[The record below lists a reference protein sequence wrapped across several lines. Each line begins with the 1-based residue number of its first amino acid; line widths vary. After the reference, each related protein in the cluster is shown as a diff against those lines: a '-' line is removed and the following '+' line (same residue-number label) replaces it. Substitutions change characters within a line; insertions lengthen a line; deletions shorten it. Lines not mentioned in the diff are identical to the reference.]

1 MDQNLVGLIFAVC
14 MVACVA
20 VVLTAF
26 ADIARPTPQ
35 GGSTA
40 VRMVSYVD
48 RPATCVPAR
57 TAATQAR
64 TRGRH
69 RA

>member
-1 MDQNLVGLIFAVC
+1 MSQDLVGLILGACFI
-14 MVACVA
+14 ACVA
-20 VVLTAF
+20 VVLTVF

-40 VRMVSYVD
+40 VRIVSYAT

-57 TAATQAR
+57 TVATSR

-69 RA
+69 RR